1 MSQQHHPVDILL
13 MLAVICSLFAHPD
26 HLCFDR
32 TIYDNII
39 GPAGP
44 LMYPD
49 QIFHDRS
56 YIVSGDSVGSCAP
69 SSVAIGPDDPDYLCQ
84 MGHFLSGSLGYPG
97 Q

>member
-1 MSQQHHPVDILL
+1 MSQQHHPVTIDILL

-32 TIYDNII
+32 TAYDNINGPGGPFMFDII

-49 QIFHDRS
+49 QIFRDRLQPK
-56 YIVSGDSVGSCAP
+56 I
-69 SSVAIGPDDPDYLCQ
+69 
-84 MGHFLSGSLGYPG
+84 FL
-97 Q
+97 